1 MQLYTTESKTKYRI
15 LFDSSDAMSLGEIF
29 KNISIRNIELC
40 SYIEERLPKV
50 FDECKRKRVMVLNI
64 VDQRPSS
71 IMVLILVQ
79 DIKTHFPKPQEKKH
93 YFKVTELSFYHIDTF
108 NKWISNKS
116 YTYKIIENSQEQVKV
131 IVFNMSQGDEME
143 LFEANVKITTICN
156 IVKYFLSQTA
166 SKLEKCLEL

>member
-1 MQLYTTESKTKYRI
+1 MQLYTTESKAKYKI

-71 IMVLILVQ
+71 IMVLVLVQ
-79 DIKTHFPKPQEKKH
+79 DIKAHFPKPQEKRH
-93 YFKVTELSFYHIDTF
+93 YFKVTELSLYNIDTF
-108 NKWISNKS
+108 NEWISNKN
-116 YTYKIIENSQEQVKV
+116 YTYKIIQNSSGQIKA
-131 IVFNMSQGDEME
+131 IIFNMSRKDEME
-143 LFEANVKITTICN
+143 LFDANIKITAICN
-156 IVKYFLSQTA
+156 IAKYFLLQTA
-166 SKLEKCLEL
+166 NKLEKCLEL